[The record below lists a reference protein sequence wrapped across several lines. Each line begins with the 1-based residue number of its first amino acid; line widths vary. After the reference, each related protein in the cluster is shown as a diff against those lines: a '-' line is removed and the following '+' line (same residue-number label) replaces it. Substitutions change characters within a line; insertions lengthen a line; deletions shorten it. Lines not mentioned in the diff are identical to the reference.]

1 MSGVADQY
9 AICLDC
15 GVEHADREAMF
26 WHGHDTLAPAGEQ
39 GVVARGHRSR
49 VVNPTPEEQEQK
61 HVRAVVIRAVEAGM
75 NETFEDLD
83 RAIRR
88 GYVTEDAVTK
98 ELRSYPDFADGWD
111 DWRADAEADR

>member
-1 MSGVADQY
+1 MTAETDQY

-15 GVEHADREAMF
+15 DAEHADRAAMNQ
-26 WHGHDTLAPAGEQ
+26 HGHDTLAPTGEQ

-49 VVNPTPEEQEQK
+49 VVNPTPEEQAQ
-61 HVRAVVIRAVEAGM
+61 RRIRSVVSSAVESGM

-88 GYVTEDAVTK
+88 GHVTEDAVTK
-98 ELRSYPDFADGWD
+98 ELRSYPDFTDGWD
-111 DWRADAEADR
+111 EWRADAEATR